1 MPKIDLSAFV
11 TSMAKS
17 VDDAVEEMR
26 REKVKAGLEEFECTL
41 TLLVDVDV
49 EPMTKPPAKGNSPG
63 LNGLKLLEV
72 YKTTKP
78 LKTPIVSVPEQP
90 EKGTITI
97 RAVFSP
103 GET

>member
-1 MPKIDLSAFV
+1 
-11 TSMAKS
+11 MAKS
-17 VDDAVEEMR
+17 VDDAIDEMR

-49 EPMTKPPAKGNSPG
+49 EPLRKKPAKGNSPV

-72 YKTTKP
+72 HKTKP
-78 LKTPIVSVPEQP
+78 LKPSMVAVPEQP
-90 EKGTITI
+90 EKGTLTI

-103 GET
+103 SEEA